1 MFGIE
6 LQDGWTIYIWLLAGA
21 GILIGVAIGLRWASQ
36 NEQFDEDIKYL
47 VFDENDR
54 DKMDPEEFQRAME
67 VKKEQMERREE
78 ILAAKRAARLGE
90 Q

>member
-21 GILIGVAIGLRWASQ
+21 GILIAVAIGLRWASQ

-54 DKMDPEEFQRAME
+54 DKMDPEEFRHAME

-78 ILAAKRAARLGE
+78 MLAAKRAARLGE